1 MAALEGKSWVKYSMN
16 IEDFL
21 SPLIILWS
29 GLALFFS
36 LIVVLTVYVFLAYR
50 RLEYMERLLDKC
62 SFITF
67 HSQFWDNST
76 RGRMMRLNA
85 VAVAVLLP
93 KRCLKRGL
101 IDWQQV
107 QEFPRV
113 FKRLFQGMFF
123 VSLFFFVGGAF
134 IWLRK

>member
-1 MAALEGKSWVKYSMN
+1 MKYSMN
-16 IEDFL
+16 IDDFL

-67 HSQFWDNST
+67 HSQFWDNSP

-123 VSLFFFVGGAF
+123 VSLFFFVCGAF